1 MPPTA
6 KHFVTS
12 SKRTG
17 KEYAEL
23 HNWIDAEDTVLK
35 YERHNFT
42 NIWKFGPEIRARYG
56 EEGVAEYI
64 EHLREDIENKIG
76 KLVPEH
82 KETLK
87 DAFVYFGFTRPAH
100 DPAIA
105 EADIA
110 ILRNAGMNAT
120 DLAHSIKVAEKAL
133 EIARRIVCQG
143 RAAIDMDLVA
153 RGALFHDLGKVKTHG
168 MEHGKIG
175 AEMGAALGLPAA
187 ITAIIEKHIRGGLT
201 EAEAVELGLPVKD
214 YTLHT
219 LEERVVIYAD
229 RLVDIITDGIV
240 TIASEQDAEE
250 RFVAILQDNSK
261 YGKNAVTLARYI
273 GYDAEI
279 QGLMRA

>member
-6 KHFVTS
+6 KHYVTS
-12 SKRTG
+12 TQRTG
-17 KEYAEL
+17 RDYADL
-23 HNWIDAEDTVLK
+23 HNWIDDADVTKK
-35 YERHNFT
+35 YERHSFT
-42 NIWKFGPEIRARYG
+42 NIWEFGPEIAAKYG
-56 EEGVAEYI
+56 EEGVDEYI

-87 DAFVYFGFTRPAH
+87 NAFIYFGFTRKEN

-105 EADIA
+105 EADIE
-110 ILRNAGMNAT
+110 ILRKAGMNAT
-120 DLAHSIKVAEKAL
+120 DLAHSIKVAEKSL
-133 EIARRIVCQG
+133 EIARRIS
-143 RAAIDMDLVA
+143 AASKVEIDMELVG
-153 RGALFHDLGKVKTHG
+153 RGAFFHDLGKVKTHA

-187 ITAIIEKHIRGGLT
+187 ITAIMDKHIRGGLS
-201 EAEAVELGLPVKD
+201 EAEALELGLPVKD

-219 LEERVVIYAD
+219 LEERIVIYAD
-229 RLVDIITDGIV
+229 RQVDIITDGIV
-240 TIASEQDAEE
+240 AIASEQDAED
-250 RFVAILQDNSK
+250 RFVAILQDNIK
-261 YGKNAVTLARYI
+261 YGKNAVTLARYV